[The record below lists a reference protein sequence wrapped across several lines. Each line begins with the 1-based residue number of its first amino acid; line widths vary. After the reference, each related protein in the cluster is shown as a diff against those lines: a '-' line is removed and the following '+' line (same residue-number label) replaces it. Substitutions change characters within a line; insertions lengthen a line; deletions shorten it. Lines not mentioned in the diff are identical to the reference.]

1 MFKEGKSIQ
10 YGVLQSDVNPSTIPS
25 DKERKERVAK
35 ATKDL
40 VNIDDLERGR
50 RKTIGLVG
58 SALSSAVYAGMIY
71 FQVGLIPRLA
81 GLYLPVAFSIGFL
94 QSANKGL

>member
-1 MFKEGKSIQ
+1 MRTYSHLQTRTCMPRCQYQITMFKEGKSIQ
-10 YGVLQSDVNPSTIPS
+10 FGVLQSDVNPSTIPS

-58 SALSSAVYAGMIY
+58 SALSSAVYAGMY
-71 FQVGLIPRLA
+71 V
-81 GLYLPVAFSIGFL
+81 
-94 QSANKGL
+94 